1 MTATVIRARPSAVS
15 CNIRTWIGFKQ
26 FFDLLEAGVLA
37 WIEAQGISPREL
49 YHAYGLA
56 VEMADVS
63 AQLPA
68 VLELGDDVE
77 VSITPRPRGGLTATI
92 SVARG
97 EMTVVAL
104 KASVTVALVP
114 GEASADSTAK
124 PRADL
129 SPALLPII
137 ADTASYAGP
146 AALSVPSRGDVL
158 TSVGAAPGAYL
169 WSWRAAY
176 YLCHYSDRVQ
186 HSGFVRCLEEVVD
199 HYLQDRGIG
208 IGRLLRERYWIPV
221 VSRARVRLGAP
232 AHLDDVVHT
241 VFEVTDVLRDTL
253 FSGTMSCWVERDG
266 ELACVAAGEILHGY
280 AISAGELAGTM
291 AVLDPPVITALMG
304 VTT

>member
-1 MTATVIRARPSAVS
+1 MTATVIRARPSAVG

-37 WIEAQGISPREL
+37 WIEAQGISPRDL
-49 YHAYGLA
+49 YHTYGLA
-56 VEMADVS
+56 VEIADVS

-77 VSITPRPRGGLTATI
+77 ISVTPRPRGGLNATI
-92 SVARG
+92 SVVRG
-97 EMTVVAL
+97 DTTVVAL

-114 GEASADSTAK
+114 GEAAADATA
-124 PRADL
+124 RANL
-129 SPALLPII
+129 PPALLPII
-137 ADTASYAGP
+137 AGNASYAGP
-146 AALSVPSRGDVL
+146 AAVSMPSRGDVL

-199 HYLQDRGIG
+199 RYLQGHG
-208 IGRLLRERYWIPV
+208 LGVGRLLRERYWIPV
-221 VSRARVRLGAP
+221 VSRARVRLGAA
-232 AHLDDVVHT
+232 AHMDDIVHT

-266 ELACVAAGEILHGY
+266 ELACVATGEILHGY

-291 AVLDPPVITALMG
+291 AVLDPAVITALKG
-304 VTT
+304 VAT